1 MTETTP
7 YRAEYV
13 EALTLLAKASAA
25 VRAAGHSAPILV
37 GGAVVEFDTCSQIVS
52 GDFDFVSTDD
62 EPFAQAL
69 VKLGFEQGDG
79 RSRRRQT
86 FVHPKL
92 AMGVD
97 LVSGAYF
104 DGRGD
109 RSRVRLV
116 QVAGSTISM
125 ASTEDLIADRLGQWI
140 ASDRRDHHLL
150 HQAIALFRLAD
161 DLDASYLDRR
171 IREDTS
177 GDLSLKSLQE
187 LNDEEADLGR
197 TRPPDP
203 GQA

>member
-1 MTETTP
+1 MAGMTT

-13 EALTLLAKASAA
+13 EALALLATASAA
-25 VRAAGHSAPILV
+25 VRAAGRPAPILV
-37 GGAVVEFDTCSQIVS
+37 GGAVVEFDTGGQVVS

-79 RSRRRQT
+79 RSRRRMT
-86 FVHPKL
+86 FVHPQL
-92 AMGVD
+92 AMGVE

-116 QVAGSTISM
+116 QVAGAAISM
-125 ASTEDLIADRLGQWI
+125 APTEDLIADRLGQWV
-140 ASDRRDHHLL
+140 ALGRRDGYLL
-150 HQAIALFRLAD
+150 QQAALLFRLAE
-161 DLDASYLDRR
+161 DLDAAYLDRR

-177 GDLSLKSLQE
+177 GDLGLDFLRGLPE
-187 LNDEEADLGR
+187 
-197 TRPPDP
+197 
-203 GQA
+203 